1 MFFGAK
7 QVALAVAV
15 IQNPIYRK
23 TEKREGQFDRGGKVT
38 RSINNIQ
45 MIFQSHGTP
54 LFTKQKQYICKSPN
68 KKGMTKHIKN
78 N

>member
-54 LFTKQKQYICKSPN
+54 LVTKQ
-68 KKGMTKHIKN
+68 N
-78 N
+78 NTFANPQMKRA